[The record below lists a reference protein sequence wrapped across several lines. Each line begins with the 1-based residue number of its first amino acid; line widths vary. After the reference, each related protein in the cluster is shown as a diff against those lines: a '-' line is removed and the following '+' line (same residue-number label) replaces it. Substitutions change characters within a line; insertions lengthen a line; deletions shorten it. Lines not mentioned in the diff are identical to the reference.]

1 MGIALSKENRLIKII
16 NDRSL
21 FRILY
26 IISLMLCS
34 VAFVEIIANVVRVLL
49 FVWGIYL
56 VYDSIFNRNILQDF
70 VCAKPLLAFTLCS
83 LLTSF
88 IHIGA
93 HLFENLILILHT
105 LICFFVIFGLYTEEK
120 EKLRNEL
127 NTVCI
132 FFIYLVTALSA
143 YSIILA
149 IVVNKSLVMPSYP
162 VPIIDNLFSFDAQLF
177 GYTLI
182 IYKNR
187 FTGIFT
193 NPNLLGFTCAT
204 AIVMCHMMMKRT
216 SFGIKNERQIEPK
229 KLKICLIVNV
239 IALLLSDS
247 NSSILFMVVY
257 LSILV
262 FYKLF
267 SSQYNRNIRVIFR
280 KTVVLLLT
288 VAIITVCFFGTRFL
302 LRKWFLLLTSVTSI
316 GNTIP
321 GVPEETPTY
330 EHENTNLDSGRL
342 VLLKQALSFIK
353 KFPLFGV
360 GKGNIIDMGYSFF
373 ENGLKFPDFHNGY
386 ITIIVCSGF
395 IGFILFMIFAVV
407 IGKSTISTLM
417 SKKLNHGDD
426 IFPCLASFVGA
437 YCVYALFEKTMM
449 FDITFM
455 VIIFW
460 YILGFCANYLDF
472 SKMKFLK
479 KLCIQ
484 CI

>member
-1 MGIALSKENRLIKII
+1 MGIALRKENRFLEII
-16 NDRSL
+16 NDTSL

-26 IISLMLCS
+26 ISSLMLCS
-34 VAFVEIIANVVRVLL
+34 VAFIEIIANIVRSVL

-56 VYDSIFNRNILQDF
+56 VCNNIFKRNILQNF
-70 VCAKPLLAFTLCS
+70 VCAKLLFLFSMCS

-88 IHIGA
+88 IHIGS
-93 HLFENLILILHT
+93 HLLENLILVLHI
-105 LICFFVIFGLYTEEK
+105 LICFFVIFGLYMEEK

-127 NTVCI
+127 NTVCF

-143 YSIILA
+143 YSILLA
-149 IVVNKSLVMPSYP
+149 ILVNKSLAMPSFP
-162 VPIIDNLFSFDAQLF
+162 VPIINDLFSFDAQLF

-193 NPNLLGFTCAT
+193 NPNLLGFTCAVT
-204 AIVMCHMMMKRT
+204 LVMCHIMIKKT
-216 SFGIKNERQIEPK
+216 SFGIKNERQIDLK
-229 KLKICLIVNV
+229 KLKICFIVNI

-257 LSILV
+257 ISILV

-267 SSQYNRNIRVIFR
+267 SSQYNMNIRVIF
-280 KTVVLLLT
+280 KKSIVLLLT
-288 VAIITVCFFGTRFL
+288 VLTITACFFGARFL
-302 LRKWFLLLTSVTSI
+302 LRKSFLFLTSVTSI
-316 GNTIP
+316 GDTIP
-321 GVPEETPTY
+321 GVPQETPTY

-342 VLLKQALSFIK
+342 VLLKQSLSYIK

-360 GKGNIIDMGYSFF
+360 GKGNIIEMGYSFF

-386 ITIIVCSGF
+386 LTILVCSGF
-395 IGFILFMIFAVV
+395 IGFTIFMIFAVF

-417 SKKLNHGDD
+417 SKSSNHNND
-426 IFPCLASFVGA
+426 IFPCLASFIGA
-437 YCVYALFEKTMM
+437 YCVYALFEKTMI

-460 YILGFCANYLDF
+460 YMLGFCANYLNF
-472 SKMKFLK
+472 YKMRFFK
-479 KLCIQ
+479 KLSI
-484 CI
+484 